1 MSISEFVR
9 IDLKENVLSI
19 TLDHPKANA
28 FNDKMI
34 AALQAAFKQA
44 ARDAQV
50 RCVLLT
56 GTGKFFSTGRD
67 LNDVH
72 LGADESF
79 REHLLRTFNPLILQI
94 RNLEK
99 PVIAVINGTVAGAAL
114 GLALACDLR
123 IASEEARFVVGF
135 LGIGLSLDSGVSR
148 LLPALIGLGRASEY
162 AFTNA
167 PISAQQALA
176 WGLVN
181 RLAPPEELSAQ
192 ATALA
197 TELARGP
204 MHAIGLAKRDFNKAM
219 LANLEQ
225 VLDYEAHI
233 QEIAGREVEFK
244 VGIEAFLEKRP
255 PRFDQLQI
263 ARDVG

>member
-1 MSISEFVR
+1 MSISELVR
-9 IDLKENVLSI
+9 IDLKESVLSI

-50 RCVLLT
+50 RCIMIT

-67 LNDVH
+67 LNDVR
-72 LGADESF
+72 LEVDESI

-99 PVIAVINGTVAGAAL
+99 PILAAINGTVAGAAL

-181 RLAPPEELSAQ
+181 RLAPPDELSAQ

-204 MHAIGLAKRDFNKAM
+204 MHAIGLAKRAFNKAM

-244 VGIEAFLEKRP
+244 EGIEAFLEKRTS
-255 PRFDQLQI
+255 RFDQLQM
-263 ARDVG
+263 ARDDI